1 VPYFVDH
8 YHELGYP
15 IADGDNQRGL
25 RRAQLGAIHH
35 IAGHFTLEQLPA
47 LTVLPTGAG
56 KTTVLLMT
64 AFVQRAHRVLVIT
77 PSRLVRGQ
85 VAAYFK
91 TLHPLKEIGVVRD
104 DLTVPRTLE
113 VTTKITAQDDWENL
127 RDYDVVVSTPNCIS
141 PALTDVPDPPED
153 LFDLLLIDEAHHSP
167 ATTWNELLEAFYRAK
182 RALFTATPFR
192 RDKQEI
198 KGKLVYH
205 YPIKQAHLDG
215 IFGDLEYVAVQ
226 PSPGVS
232 NDIRI
237 AQATERTF
245 LADKA
250 QGYHHCVMVRTDSK
264 MRANELKQLYAEHTE
279 LKLKPIHSGH
289 SLRHIER
296 AIRQLEQG
304 ELDGILCVDML
315 GEGFDFPRLK
325 IAAIHAP
332 HKSLAVTLQFIGRFA
347 RTGDETIG
355 TAKFLEIPAE
365 IEFEAQRLYEGGAV
379 WQNIVANLSHSRI
392 EQEQNLR
399 EILAKFDPPAIVTVN
414 TDDPDFSARRCKLAL
429 ARVSSRNPMKPHR
442 IQALRNAHWT
452 NDVSS

>member
-113 VTTKITAQDDWENL
+113 VTTKVTAQDDWENL

-153 LFDLLLIDEAHHSP
+153 LFDLLLIDEAHHSAYSTEVCHP
-167 ATTWNELLEAFYRAK
+167 IRRKAATQSMAKLPPNPQEVCHPIHGKAATESTGKLPPNPRQGCHPWRVPLAPIGAK
-182 RALFTATPFR
+182 RR
-192 RDKQEI
+192 R
-198 KGKLVYH
+198 
-205 YPIKQAHLDG
+205 A
-215 IFGDLEYVAVQ
+215 
-226 PSPGVS
+226 S
-232 NDIRI
+232 
-237 AQATERTF
+237 
-245 LADKA
+245 
-250 QGYHHCVMVRTDSK
+250 
-264 MRANELKQLYAEHTE
+264 
-279 LKLKPIHSGH
+279 
-289 SLRHIER
+289 
-296 AIRQLEQG
+296 
-304 ELDGILCVDML
+304 
-315 GEGFDFPRLK
+315 
-325 IAAIHAP
+325 
-332 HKSLAVTLQFIGRFA
+332 
-347 RTGDETIG
+347 
-355 TAKFLEIPAE
+355 
-365 IEFEAQRLYEGGAV
+365 
-379 WQNIVANLSHSRI
+379 
-392 EQEQNLR
+392 
-399 EILAKFDPPAIVTVN
+399 TV
-414 TDDPDFSARRCKLAL
+414 LL
-429 ARVSSRNPMKPHR
+429 
-442 IQALRNAHWT
+442 
-452 NDVSS
+452 